1 MSTPPSK
8 HSNNNLEDYAKYG
21 ELLDFHRILN
31 SQDSYK
37 DQIITFTSIL
47 QASIACQIKIWFSE
61 SAIKA
66 TEIQENTLTPLISP
80 SLTPL
85 MDEAY
90 SQMRTVTNQKSEI
103 ANDKLAKIIAIP
115 LLIEDSVWAVIQV
128 EKKNPGGF
136 FESEMRLVE
145 DLAFLLSI
153 NINQLKQKKHT
164 IELQIESEHLFSI
177 SQINQSLLSNLDQ
190 ESLLNS
196 AVSLLYQ
203 QFNFLKVTIYT
214 ASDDSNNRFN
224 LIGRSANGLEIQN
237 LLVNQNSSTAL
248 TDCIANK
255 EIVVVNDFQKNDRFP
270 QPYKEKNIQSELL
283 IPFLHGDRLQ
293 GILELCGDQANI
305 FTPAIINQYQLVA
318 TTISVAMRNAR
329 LFRSEFLGRH
339 IRERLH
345 EVIGK
350 LSVELSFDDVLA
362 HLLEEIQKFIEYEAS
377 AIWLV
382 DNTADNSEDDLH
394 INSYHLAAQN
404 INIIISADDEQ
415 DRPDETKYLYGESV
429 VNNDTANQ
437 LFTVHSWTAEV
448 IEAKE
453 IMIRESGA
461 AYEPLGA
468 LLGFNQDY
476 SAIGIP
482 LITRS
487 QVIGCAVLIHHL
499 AEQYDADA
507 ISQASI
513 IGDYASIA
521 IENARLYSAA
531 HDQAWMSTVLL
542 QVAEATQ
549 SITNIDE
556 LLDTTVAILPSLI
569 GVDACAIFLWD
580 PSAEA
585 FINSRSSGF
594 DDKQSNFLEEWDI
607 SSSIDNLVDSLRE
620 SKIPIVL
627 NSETIPEHI
636 AKNIFEDYDLERD
649 LLILFPLTTQT
660 SLCGALLVDFTHSSL
675 EINSS
680 QDIWDEKYS
689 LIQGA
694 AQQLA
699 IAIENLQLIKLQEE
713 EAYISVALLQ
723 VAQAIVSLSDLD
735 EILGT
740 VVRITPILVGVKRCI
755 IYLWD
760 AIAHEY
766 KQSQYFGFSKS
777 ELEVIGTEIKP
788 NEFQF
793 IDVIH
798 LSDQVIYHLL
808 GIDNSPGAW
817 KKILLEECFAIEESN
832 VMAER
837 ELKINIDARFLN
849 TRERLLIGFPIS
861 IKGENLGVR
870 VVEEEDHIKGSPS
883 QHIREKRI
891 EIVKGIN
898 QQAAIAIKNEL
909 LQKEAVKSE
918 IMERELQLAC
928 EIQSAFLPEEIPQ
941 IPGWDFAV
949 RWQPAR
955 QVGGDFYD
963 ILRLDE
969 DRYGF
974 VIADV
979 ADKGMPAAL
988 FMTLIRTLIR
998 AAAKDKLSPSSVL
1011 KQVNEL
1017 MIPDSKNGMFVT
1029 VFYGVLSLSTGEFI
1043 YANCGHN
1050 PPILKHTQDAKL
1062 IELTRTGMALG
1073 IFSDIDIEERKVKLN
1088 KDDWLVMYTD
1098 GVTEAFSADEI
1109 MFGTERLFQVL
1120 LSHDF
1125 ISSKSLLDD
1134 IENAVNEFIR
1144 GSDLSDDMTLTAIL
1158 RNQG

>member
-1 MSTPPSK
+1 MSTPPLK
-8 HSNNNLEDYAKYG
+8 RSNNNIYDYAKYR
-21 ELLDFHRILN
+21 ELLDFHRTLN
-31 SQDSYK
+31 SQDHYK
-37 DQIITFTSIL
+37 DQFYTVISIL
-47 QASIACQIKIWFSE
+47 QANIACQIKIWFAD
-61 SAIKA
+61 SAAKA
-66 TEIQENTLTPLISP
+66 MEITENTLTNLIIP
-80 SLTPL
+80 SLTHL
-85 MDEAY
+85 MDGAY
-90 SQMRTVTNQKSEI
+90 SQKRTVTNLKSNHDNE
-103 ANDKLAKIIAIP
+103 LFPTIIAIP
-115 LLIEDSVWAVIQV
+115 ILIDDNVWAVIQI
-128 EKKNPGGF
+128 EKEKPRGF
-136 FESEMRLVE
+136 FETELRLVE
-145 DLAFLLSI
+145 DLALLLSI
-153 NINQLKQKKHT
+153 NISQLQQKKHASAQ
-164 IELQIESEHLFSI
+164 QIESEHLFSI
-177 SQINQSLLSNLDQ
+177 TQINQSLLSNLDQ

-203 QFNFLKVTIYT
+203 HFNFMKVTIYT
-214 ASDDSNNRFN
+214 ASADSNERF
-224 LIGRSANGLEIQN
+224 LSIGISTNGLEIQK
-237 LLVNQNSSTAL
+237 LLINQNSSKAL
-248 TDCIANK
+248 SECIAHK
-255 EIVVVNDFQKNDRFP
+255 EIVVVNDIQNDERYSH
-270 QPYKEKNIQSELL
+270 PYKEKHIQSALL
-283 IPFLHGDRLQ
+283 LPILHRDRLI
-293 GILELCGDQANI
+293 GILELCSDQI
-305 FTPAIINQYQLVA
+305 HVFTPTIINQYQLVA
-318 TTISVAMRNAR
+318 TTISVAMRNSS

-345 EVIGK
+345 EVIGT
-350 LSVELSFDDVLA
+350 LSVDISFDDVLD
-362 HLLEEIQKFIEYEAS
+362 HLLEEIKKFIEYEAS

-382 DNTADNSEDDLH
+382 DNLADNSEDNQHL
-394 INSYHLAAQN
+394 NSYHLAAQN
-404 INIIISADDEQ
+404 IEILINPDDEQ
-415 DRPDETKYLYGESV
+415 NRPDGRKYLYGESFV
-429 VNNDTANQ
+429 SNDTANQ
-437 LFTVHSWTAEV
+437 LLTVYSWTAEV
-448 IEAKE
+448 LATKE
-453 IMIRESGA
+453 IMIRKSGA
-461 AYEPLGA
+461 AYEPIGA

-482 LITRS
+482 LIARS

-499 AEQYDADA
+499 AEQYDTDA

-531 HDQAWMSTVLL
+531 HDQAWISTVLL
-542 QVAEATQ
+542 QITEATQ

-556 LLDTTVAILPSLI
+556 LLDTTVAILPGLI

-580 PSAEA
+580 PSTEG

-594 DDKQSNFLEEWDI
+594 DNKQSNLIGEWDI
-607 SSSIDNLVDSLRE
+607 SSSINNLVDSLKE

-636 AKNIFEDYDLERD
+636 AQNIFEDYDLERD
-649 LLILFPLTTQT
+649 LLIIFPLTTQS

-694 AQQLA
+694 AQQIA

-740 VVRITPILVGVKRCI
+740 IVRITPILVGVKRCI

-760 AIAHEY
+760 EIDHEY

-777 ELEVIGTEIKP
+777 DLELIGPEIKP
-788 NEFQF
+788 YEFQF

-798 LSDQVIYHLL
+798 QGDQVIYHLL
-808 GIDNSPGAW
+808 GIDNSPAAW
-817 KKILLEECFAIEESN
+817 KEISLEECFAIEESN
-832 VMAER
+832 VLADR
-837 ELKINIDARFLN
+837 DLQINIDARFLN

-861 IKGENLGVR
+861 IKGENLGVM

-918 IMERELQLAC
+918 IMERELQLAR

-963 ILRLDE
+963 ILSLDE

-998 AAAKDKLSPSSVL
+998 AAAKDKLSPASVL
-1011 KQVNEL
+1011 TQVNEL

-1029 VFYGVLSLSTGEFI
+1029 VFYGVLSLSTGKFI

-1050 PPILKHTQDAKL
+1050 PPILKHPQESKL
-1062 IELTRTGMALG
+1062 TELTRTSMALG
-1073 IFSDIDIEERKVKLN
+1073 IFSDIDVEEREVTLN
-1088 KDDWLVMYTD
+1088 KGDWLVMYTD
-1098 GVTEAFSADEI
+1098 GVTEAFSVDEV
-1109 MFGTERLFQVL
+1109 MFGTERLFKVL

-1158 RNQG
+1158 RNQD

>member
-1 MSTPPSK
+1 MSTLPSNLS
-8 HSNNNLEDYAKYG
+8 HNNLEDYAKCG

-31 SQDSYK
+31 SQDRYE
-37 DQIITFTSIL
+37 DQINTFISTL
-47 QASIACQIKIWFSE
+47 QAIIACQIKIWFTE
-61 SAIKA
+61 FAVKA
-66 TEIQENTLTPLISP
+66 TDIQENTFTTLILP

-85 MDEAY
+85 MEEAY
-90 SQMRTVTNQKSEI
+90 SQMRSVTNLKSKK
-103 ANDKLAKIIAIP
+103 ANDIFPKIIAIP
-115 LLIEDSVWAVIQV
+115 ILIDDSVWAVIQV
-128 EKKNPGGF
+128 EKQDTNGF
-136 FESEMRLVE
+136 LEPELRLVE
-145 DLAFLLSI
+145 DLALLLSI
-153 NINQLKQKKHT
+153 NISQLQQKKHV
-164 IELQIESEHLFSI
+164 IEQQSESEHLFSI

-203 QFNFLKVTIYT
+203 QFNFLRVMIYY
-214 ASDDSNNRFN
+214 ASNDSNNRF
-224 LIGRSANGLEIQN
+224 LSIGISSNGLEIQK
-237 LLVNQNSSTAL
+237 LLVNQNSSNAL
-248 TDCIANK
+248 SECIANK
-255 EIVVVNDFQKNDRFP
+255 EIVVVNDIQNDDRFLL
-270 QPYKEKNIQSELL
+270 PYKEKNIQSELL
-283 IPFLHGDRLQ
+283 IPFFHGDRLL

-318 TTISVAMRNAR
+318 TTISVAMRNAS

-345 EVIGK
+345 EVIGT

-362 HLLEEIQKFIEYEAS
+362 HLLEEISKFIEYDAS

-382 DNTADNSEDDLH
+382 DNTADNSEDDQY
-394 INSYHLAAQN
+394 INSYHLAAYN
-404 INIIISADDEQ
+404 INLVTSTDGSRERQ
-415 DRPDETKYLYGESV
+415 DGTKYISGESV

-437 LFTVHSWTAEV
+437 LFTVHSWTADV
-448 IEAKE
+448 IEAKD
-453 IMIRESGA
+453 IIIRASGA

-482 LITRS
+482 LIARS
-487 QVIGCAVLIHHL
+487 QAIGCVVLIHHL
-499 AEQYDADA
+499 AEQYDNEA

-531 HDQAWMSTVLL
+531 HDQAWISTVLL

-556 LLDTTVAILPSLI
+556 LLHTTVAILPSLI

-594 DDKQSNFLEEWDI
+594 DDKQSNLLEEWDI
-607 SSSIDNLVDSLRE
+607 SSSINNLVDSLKE

-627 NSETIPEHI
+627 NSETIPEQI
-636 AKNIFEDYDLERD
+636 ARNIFEDYDLERD
-649 LLILFPLTTQT
+649 LLIIFPLTTQT

-694 AQQLA
+694 AQQIA

-740 VVRITPILVGVKRCI
+740 IVRITPILVGVKRCV

-760 AIAHEY
+760 DIAHEY
-766 KQSQYFGFSKS
+766 KQSQFFGFSKS
-777 ELEVIGTEIKP
+777 ELELIGRVIKP
-788 NEFQF
+788 SEFQF
-793 IDVIH
+793 IDAIH
-798 LSDQVIYHLL
+798 QGDQVIYHLL
-808 GIDNSPGAW
+808 GIDNSPAAW
-817 KKILLEECFAIEESN
+817 KEILLEECFALEKSN
-832 VMAER
+832 VLAER
-837 ELKINIDARFLN
+837 DLKINIDARFLN

-861 IKGENLGVR
+861 IKGENLGVM

-918 IMERELQLAC
+918 IMERELQLAR
-928 EIQSAFLPEEIPQ
+928 EIQTAFLPEEIPQ

-969 DRYGF
+969 DSYGF

-1029 VFYGVLSLSTGEFI
+1029 VFYGVLSLSTGKFI

-1050 PPILKHTQDAKL
+1050 PPILKHAQEAKL
-1062 IELTRTGMALG
+1062 IELTRTSMALG
-1073 IFSDIDIEERKVKLN
+1073 IFNDIDIEEREVKLN

-1098 GVTEAFSADEI
+1098 GVTEAFSVDEM
-1109 MFGTERLFQVL
+1109 MFGTEGLFKVL
-1120 LSHDF
+1120 LRHDF
-1125 ISSKSLLDD
+1125 TSSKSLLDD